1 MEILPI
7 IKHFLTDG
15 SQQVKFHRHVMK
27 IDNLDK
33 VQAGVLESIDELY
46 QLFPEKN
53 SFTPAEIKVY
63 IKKKN
68 PSRDI
73 THIAAI
79 VDSAMLQTIGPEITR
94 NLIEAVVERHY
105 AAKGMSIGAPIVSN
119 QTSGGWAL
127 AHEELIAEYYELVA
141 SIDRPDQLQD
151 CDLTFE
157 EAMTFRATDSGIKW
171 PLKILNDRI
180 GGVAPALGLV
190 IARPDTGKTSFIL
203 NCLAYFAAQFRKTDH
218 QLLYCGN
225 EEGIVGLK
233 ARAGVSLLGVDTE
246 WAEQNAKAFGEQVSA
261 KGGDCI
267 RFHGGVKNV
276 RDVETL
282 VKRYKPIV
290 TVLDQIGK
298 FKVPGNKLEGPAGLA
313 VIYQYFREKAQEYN
327 TMFLGVAQADL
338 NGSNKQWLTMD
349 NINAS
354 KTDVPGELD
363 FGIGIGCV
371 DEAGME
377 TVRFINV
384 FKNKLKYG
392 RKGRSQVSFKAEKCR
407 YSD

>member
-1 MEILPI
+1 MEILSI
-7 IKHFLTDG
+7 IKFFLTDAT
-15 SQQVKFHRHVMK
+15 QQVKFHRHIMK

-33 VQAGVLESIDELY
+33 AQAGVLEAIDELY
-46 QLFPEKN
+46 QLFPEKK
-53 SFTPAEIKVY
+53 SFTPAELKVY

-73 THIAAI
+73 THTAAI
-79 VDSAMLQTIGPEITR
+79 VDSAMAQTIGPEITK
-94 NLIEAVVERHY
+94 NLIEAVVERHM
-105 AAKGMSIGAPIVSN
+105 AAKLMAICAPIVSN
-119 QTSGGWAL
+119 QTSGG
-127 AHEELIAEYYELVA
+127 LIDTEDVMQEYRDLVA

-180 GGVAPALGLV
+180 GGVSPSLGVV

-203 NCLAYFAAQFRKTDH
+203 NCLAYFAAQFRKTPH

-225 EEGIVGLK
+225 EEGIIGLK
-233 ARAGVSLLGVDTE
+233 ARTGVSLLGVDTE
-246 WAEQNAKAFGEQVSA
+246 WAEQNAKAFGEQVTA

-276 RDVETL
+276 RDVDTL
-282 VKRYKPIV
+282 VKRYKPVV

-327 TMFLGVAQADL
+327 TMFMGVAQADL

-363 FGIGIGCV
+363 WGIGIGCV
-371 DEAGME
+371 DEPGME

>member
-1 MEILPI
+1 MEILSI
-7 IKHFLTDG
+7 IKYFLTDAT
-15 SQQVKFHRHVMK
+15 QQVKFHRHIMK

-33 VQAGVLESIDELY
+33 AQAGVLEAIDELY

-53 SFTPAEIKVY
+53 SFTPAELKVY

-73 THIAAI
+73 THTAAI
-79 VDSAMLQTIGPEITR
+79 IDSAMAQTIGPEITK
-94 NLIEAVVERHY
+94 NLIEAVVERHM
-105 AAKGMSIGAPIVSN
+105 AAKLMSICAPIVSN
-119 QTSGGWAL
+119 QTSGG
-127 AHEELIAEYYELVA
+127 LIETDDVMQEYRDLVA
-141 SIDRPDQLQD
+141 AIDRPDQLQD

-180 GGVAPALGLV
+180 GGVAPSLGVV

-203 NCLAYFAAQFRKTDH
+203 NCLAYFAAQFRKTPY

-225 EEGIVGLK
+225 EEGIIGLK
-233 ARAGVSLLGVDTE
+233 ARTGVSLLGVDTE

-276 RDVETL
+276 RDVDTL
-282 VKRYKPIV
+282 VKRYKPVV

-327 TMFLGVAQADL
+327 TMFMGVAQADMA
-338 NGSNKQWLTMD
+338 GSNKQWLTMD

-363 FGIGIGCV
+363 WGIGIGCV
-371 DEAGME
+371 DEPGME

>member
-1 MEILPI
+1 MEILSI
-7 IKHFLTDG
+7 IKFFLTDAT
-15 SQQVKFHRHVMK
+15 QQVKFHRHIMK

-33 VQAGVLESIDELY
+33 AQAGVLEAIDELY

-53 SFTPAEIKVY
+53 SFTPAELKVY

-73 THIAAI
+73 THTAAI
-79 VDSAMLQTIGPEITR
+79 IDSAMAQTIGPEITK
-94 NLIEAVVERHY
+94 NLIEAVVERHM
-105 AAKGMSIGAPIVSN
+105 AAKLMSICAPIVSN
-119 QTSGGWAL
+119 QTSGG
-127 AHEELIAEYYELVA
+127 LIETDDVMQEYRDLVA
-141 SIDRPDQLQD
+141 AMDRPDQLQD

-180 GGVAPALGLV
+180 GGVAPSLGVV

-203 NCLAYFAAQFRKTDH
+203 NCLAYFAAQFRKTPY

-225 EEGIVGLK
+225 EEGIIGLK
-233 ARAGVSLLGVDTE
+233 ARTGVSLLGVDTE
-246 WAEQNAKAFGEQVSA
+246 WAEQNAKAFGEQVTA

-276 RDVETL
+276 RDVDTL
-282 VKRYKPIV
+282 VKRYKPVV

-327 TMFLGVAQADL
+327 TMFMGVAQADL

-363 FGIGIGCV
+363 WGIGIGCV
-371 DEAGME
+371 DEPGME